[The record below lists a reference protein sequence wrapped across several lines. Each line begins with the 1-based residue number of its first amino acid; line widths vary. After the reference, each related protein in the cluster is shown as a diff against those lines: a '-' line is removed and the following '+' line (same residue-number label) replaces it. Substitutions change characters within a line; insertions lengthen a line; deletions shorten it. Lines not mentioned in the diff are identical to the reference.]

1 MKNSI
6 KNTVFAIATIAIA
19 TLVTGIAA
27 SESQAQ
33 DAKVRVQAPVTS
45 PTVAPP
51 LSQEFYFGMH
61 VQIRSNPYGKT
72 SLEIVSVTPGSPAHR
87 AGLEAG
93 DRIRAV
99 NGQGFRYARNSFDA
113 VRLLNQ
119 YVIFNIGAIPAH
131 ASAHHVSHTS
141 SKGYANMTVRNVRNG
156 RNVTVIVRPKL
167 KRGFGGPAPAAAAVV
182 AR

>member
-6 KNTVFAIATIAIA
+6 KNTFFAIATIAIA

-27 SESQAQ
+27 SECQAQ
-33 DAKVRVQAPVTS
+33 DAEVRIQAPANV

-61 VQIRSNPYGKT
+61 VQIHRIAYGRKT
-72 SLEIVSVTPGSPAHR
+72 LEVVSVTPGSPAHQ
-87 AGLEAG
+87 AGLEVG
-93 DRIRAV
+93 DRIRTV
-99 NGQGFRYARNSFDA
+99 NGQGFRHARNSFDA

-119 YVIFNIGAIPAH
+119 HTIFNVITVPAH
-131 ASAHHVSHTS
+131 ASAHHISHAHP
-141 SKGYANMTVRNVRNG
+141 KGYANLTVRNVRNG

-167 KRGFGGPAPAAAAVV
+167 KGGFGGSAPAAAAIV